1 MYNPPTTSGGE
12 KVLRDK
18 VVIVTG
24 GGQGIGA
31 AITQTF
37 AENGAK
43 VVIAEIDEEAGME
56 REKMLREKGL
66 EVSFIETD
74 VSDESSVK
82 HMVGRAVS
90 LYGGIDVL
98 VNNAAIGSTKSIFER
113 TLEEWKRVIEVN
125 LTGPYLCSRH
135 CAEQMIERGGGVIIN
150 IASTRAFMSEP
161 DTEPYSASKG
171 GVVALTHSLAIS
183 LAKYRIRVVCISPG
197 WIETS
202 LWKKSSLRRE
212 PQLRPIDHEQHPAG
226 RVGDPMDI
234 ANLCLFLADNE
245 KAGFIT
251 GVNFIVDGGMT
262 VKMIYAE

>member
-1 MYNPPTTSGGE
+1 ML
-12 KVLRDK
+12 KDRVA
-18 VVIVTG
+18 IVTG

-31 AITQTF
+31 AIAQVF
-37 AENGAK
+37 AQNGMK
-43 VVIAEIDEEAGME
+43 VVIAEIDEEAGIE
-56 REKMLREKGL
+56 RESILRSSGYDVK
-66 EVSFIETD
+66 FIRTD
-74 VSDESSVK
+74 VSDEGSVRR
-82 HMVGRAVS
+82 MVEQTVQF
-90 LYGGIDVL
+90 YGGVDVL
-98 VNNAAIGSTKSIFER
+98 VNNAAISSTKSIFER
-113 TLEEWKRVIEVN
+113 TLEEWERVIRVN
-125 LTGPYLCSRH
+125 LTGPYICARH

-202 LWKKSSLRRE
+202 RWKKGSLRKE
-212 PQLRPIDHEQHPAG
+212 PELRPIDHEQHPAG

-245 KAGFIT
+245 KSGFIT
-251 GVNFIVDGGMT
+251 GVNFTVDGGMT
-262 VKMIYAE
+262 VKMIYVE